1 MSNECISYD
10 VFNTNNN
17 VSILEIN
24 SNEPE
29 KYYQLQKI
37 YELAI
42 KYTSRYSGFEDIP
55 DVGDTVE
62 YNNIEGI
69 VMQKKGNYLNTIQY
83 IIKAKGSGNKVSPN
97 SLSISNNNYTNV
109 YLDLNK
115 EKVPMSRTYSNLDEA
130 LSDCKQNPSCEYV
143 SEQSV
148 TNYYKV
154 SLDPTQSSGPTQPPK
169 WCSQY
174 KDNYYCAGGE
184 NWVEENRLKNPISLN
199 QDTVYTLRT
208 DIDIENNMCNKVG
221 LTYTIS
227 KSGFR
232 PYTNMDQCF
241 DRLEMDKDNPSK
253 IQNIYGLNI
262 YYNVKNTKIPTNN
275 PTIENQLKELTG
287 SYDINPDAT
296 VAFFKNYGWGEGV
309 LGPDVNELCE
319 GDACSR

>member
-130 LSDCKQNPSCEYV
+130 LSDCKQNPSC
-143 SEQSV
+143 
-148 TNYYKV
+148 
-154 SLDPTQSSGPTQPPK
+154 
-169 WCSQY
+169 
-174 KDNYYCAGGE
+174 
-184 NWVEENRLKNPISLN
+184 
-199 QDTVYTLRT
+199 
-208 DIDIENNMCNKVG
+208 
-221 LTYTIS
+221 
-227 KSGFR
+227 
-232 PYTNMDQCF
+232 
-241 DRLEMDKDNPSK
+241 
-253 IQNIYGLNI
+253 
-262 YYNVKNTKIPTNN
+262 
-275 PTIENQLKELTG
+275 
-287 SYDINPDAT
+287 
-296 VAFFKNYGWGEGV
+296 
-309 LGPDVNELCE
+309 
-319 GDACSR
+319 